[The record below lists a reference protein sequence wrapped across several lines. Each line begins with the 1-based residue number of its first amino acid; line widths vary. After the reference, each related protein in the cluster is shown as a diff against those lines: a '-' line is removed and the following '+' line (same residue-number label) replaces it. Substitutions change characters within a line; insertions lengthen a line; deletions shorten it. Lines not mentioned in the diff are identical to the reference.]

1 MTIIS
6 RNVNELSDAW
16 DKRQTSNNAKMLALN
31 EFSIDK
37 LLKVLKQLDDSLDL
51 NKATGKT
58 LDYYGEDV
66 GQKRGNLSDDK
77 FRLLIMTRIAVNVSG
92 CDFQTIID
100 NIKKLLNC
108 EYDDFHLEEMCED
121 ENNPR
126 PATLAITKMPYTI
139 LDKAGFSSEE
149 IYHIIK
155 LLTPIGVGLEFTT
168 LEGTF
173 EFCEINDYEIVDND
187 KGFADIEETIG
198 GTWSMIIGQDS
209 QLPL

>member
-6 RNVNELSDAW
+6 RNVNELSDSW

-31 EFSIDK
+31 EFIIDK

-92 CDFQTIID
+92 CDFPSSD
-100 NIKKLLNC
+100 LSLRPSLLRL
-108 EYDDFHLEEMCED
+108 FL
-121 ENNPR
+121 
-126 PATLAITKMPYTI
+126 
-139 LDKAGFSSEE
+139 S
-149 IYHIIK
+149 
-155 LLTPIGVGLEFTT
+155 
-168 LEGTF
+168 
-173 EFCEINDYEIVDND
+173 FCRRTVRL
-187 KGFADIEETIG
+187 KV
-198 GTWSMIIGQDS
+198 SLS
-209 QLPL
+209 